1 MLPPVN
7 LYDPV
12 NRSHPLNAGRVAWWL
27 IVPGLDGGKTWY
39 DLMGLYHGALTNMD
53 SASGWRKSSRQGAF
67 GDMQFDGS
75 NDVVTVTNRAPLQL
89 SGNLSI
95 AVTLTPTAFATSTKY
110 HFAGALEKGSGG
122 SVNYLIGLTALT
134 KTGAISSAM
143 FQHMNSGFTLKQA
156 TGSVLSTGVPYR
168 LTGTYDGS
176 NIRLYTNGV
185 LSATTAQTSGTL
197 TSSGNV
203 SIGRSVYDA
212 SALRFVNGL
221 IDNVS
226 IWNRALSAAEVLA
239 DYELSRREYPGVLN
253 RLESIRFPSGATTN
267 RRRRF
272 LAAA

>member
-1 MLPPVN
+1 
-7 LYDPV
+7 
-12 NRSHPLNAGRVAWWL
+12 
-27 IVPGLDGGKTWY
+27 
-39 DLMGLYHGALTNMD
+39 
-53 SASGWRKSSRQGAF
+53 
-67 GDMQFDGS
+67 
-75 NDVVTVTNRAPLQL
+75 
-89 SGNLSI
+89 
-95 AVTLTPTAFATSTKY
+95 
-110 HFAGALEKGSGG
+110 
-122 SVNYLIGLTALT
+122 
-134 KTGAISSAM
+134 
-143 FQHMNSGFTLKQA
+143 MNSGFTLKQA